1 MPRRPPRAVAVFGTG
16 RAGQHAIRM
25 LLDDD
30 MLDLRAVGT
39 TDPGK
44 DGVDAG
50 VLAGVGET
58 GYAAVHGLKPRDV
71 GGEVDVI
78 LHCGAASRG
87 ELAEF
92 LGDAADSGIDVVSV
106 SGCFHPRTAFGDA
119 TCAELA
125 ASAVASGARLTGT
138 GVNPGFLLD
147 VLPWIVSSLV
157 RSPAS
162 VHARRTTDMKHWGS
176 TMRAAIGFGDG
187 PATHAVN
194 DLLSLDESLA
204 LLAES
209 VGVEIADMRIEIEDV
224 VAGSAREVHGRQI
237 ARGEHCGFI
246 QRATATATDE
256 RRLTLEWVAVLGL
269 AEEDG
274 VGDGTDVTVTD
285 AAGSTATAHVA
296 GTHDRDAYPAT
307 VARAAHV
314 ATLIAGLA
322 PGLYGANLQ
331 PAA

>member
-1 MPRRPPRAVAVFGTG
+1 MHRRPPRSVAVFGTG

-25 LLDDD
+25 LQDDD
-30 MLDLRAVGT
+30 MLELRALGT
-39 TDPGK
+39 TDAAK
-44 DGVDAG
+44 DGIDAG
-50 VLAGVGET
+50 ELAGIGEL
-58 GYAAVHGLKPRDV
+58 GLAAVHGLKPRDV

-78 LHCGAASRG
+78 LHCGAAPRD
-87 ELAEF
+87 ELADF
-92 LGDAADSGIDVVSV
+92 LGDAAGSGIDVVSV

-119 TCAELA
+119 ACAELA
-125 ASAVASGARLTGT
+125 ASAAASGARLTGT

-147 VLPWIVSSLV
+147 VLPWITSSLL
-157 RSPAS
+157 RAPSS

-176 TMRAAIGFGDG
+176 TMRAAIGFGEG
-187 PATHAVN
+187 PATHAVTE
-194 DLLSLDESLA
+194 LLSLDESLA

-209 VGVEIADMRIEIEDV
+209 LCVDIAETTIDVEEV
-224 VAGSAREVHGRQI
+224 LAGSAREVHGRRI
-237 ARGEHCGFI
+237 ERGEHCGFI
-246 QRATATATDE
+246 QRATATAFDG
-256 RRLTLEWVAVLGL
+256 RQLTLEWAAVLGL
-269 AEEDG
+269 AEDDG

-285 AAGSTATAHVA
+285 AAGNVVTANVA

-314 ATLIAGLA
+314 ATLITNLP